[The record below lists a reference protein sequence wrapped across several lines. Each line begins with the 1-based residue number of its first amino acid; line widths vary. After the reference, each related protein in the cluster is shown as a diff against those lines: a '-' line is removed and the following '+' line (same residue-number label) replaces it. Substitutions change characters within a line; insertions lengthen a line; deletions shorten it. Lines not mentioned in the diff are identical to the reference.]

1 MIKKGSFDKKTS
13 FFFLIIEKNTIFV
26 VNNGL

>member
-1 MIKKGSFDKKTS
+1 MSKKGSFDKKTS

-26 VNNGL
+26 VNNGI

>member
-1 MIKKGSFDKKTS
+1 MIKKGIFDKKTS

-26 VNNGL
+26 VNNGI

>member
-26 VNNGL
+26 VNNGI